1 MARTVSITKE
11 SLLAAAFELTARE
24 GKASLTARKLA
35 VEAGCSTQPIF
46 RVYKSM
52 DELTEEVFAKAI
64 DYFGKFCAEYQASS
78 DVPFVNLGMAYISF
92 AQQNK
97 ELFRMLFVSEERYG
111 RSLYELLNGSNG
123 FVKEQIIY
131 AAKLGCK
138 NPEDLFMKMW
148 MFIHGSACMSLTD
161 DYDLDVTATKT
172 LLEETEKVFA

>member
-1 MARTVSITKE
+1 MARTVSVTKQN
-11 SLLAAAFELTARE
+11 LMDAAFSLTSRE
-24 GKASLTARKLA
+24 GIESLTARKLA

-52 DELTEEVFAKAI
+52 DELCEEVFVMAAEA
-64 DYFGKFCAEYQASS
+64 FGEYCYNYPDSS
-78 DVPFVNLGMAYISF
+78 SVPFVNLGMAYISF

-97 ELFRMLFVSEERYG
+97 QLFRMLFISEKRYG
-111 RSLYELLNGSNG
+111 RSLYELLNGNRG
-123 FVKEQIIY
+123 FVKEQILY

-161 DYDLDVTATKT
+161 DYDLDKAATQT